1 MGKGKGRSKENRKEA
16 TALMQVRDGGGLAI
30 KEVGQGG
37 NEEQQQQYRTKTTAR
52 E

>member
-1 MGKGKGRSKENRKEA
+1 MGKGKGRSKENRKA
-16 TALMQVRDGGGLAI
+16 TALMQVRDGGGLDI

-37 NEEQQQQYRTKTTAR
+37 NEEQQQKYRTKTTAR